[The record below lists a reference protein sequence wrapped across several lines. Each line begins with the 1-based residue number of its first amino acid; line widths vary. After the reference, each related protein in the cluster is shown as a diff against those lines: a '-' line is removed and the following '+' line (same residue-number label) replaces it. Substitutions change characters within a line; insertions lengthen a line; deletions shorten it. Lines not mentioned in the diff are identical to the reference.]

1 MTRRQELRQ
10 RAAHEA
16 WLRNSPSEE
25 EIERIDVAPTPSAT
39 RQERLFFALLGGCLG
54 LTLVASAMLRLMLG

>member
-1 MTRRQELRQ
+1 MTREQALKQ
-10 RAAHEA
+10 RAARET

-25 EIERIDVAPTPSAT
+25 EIEQITVAPQHGPT

-54 LTLVASAMLRLMLG
+54 LTLVASLMLRLASS